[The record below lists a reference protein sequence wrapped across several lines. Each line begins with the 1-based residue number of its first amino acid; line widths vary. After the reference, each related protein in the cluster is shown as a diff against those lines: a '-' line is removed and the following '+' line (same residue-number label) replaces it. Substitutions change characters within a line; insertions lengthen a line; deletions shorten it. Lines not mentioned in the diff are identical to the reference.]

1 MVATIPRQVRFEMMR
16 FVDQIHQAFQETL
29 RSGPLVGVEDLP
41 RRLRAWRAPADTRD
55 RMWGQVLRD
64 YVEGPRMA
72 WATIILEAMCPDL
85 VLTIAAMPAMPPAIT
100 HDEVAQQL
108 ITDLLVAALDGP
120 TEPARWS
127 PNRLLSTAT
136 KETYR
141 WLAREIRSLSHSTG
155 DLDRRV
161 TDAAGREISGLLAE
175 LEARA
180 VPSAGLIILYRQEV
194 LGESLAEM
202 AAQSGLSEN
211 ALRLRRRRAIKR
223 IRKELAA

>member
-1 MVATIPRQVRFEMMR
+1 MMR
-16 FVDQIHQAFQETL
+16 FVDQIHQAFRDTVRTGL
-29 RSGPLVGVEDLP
+29 LVGVEDLP
-41 RRLRAWRAPADTRD
+41 SRLRAWTAPADTRD
-55 RMWGQVLRD
+55 RLWAQVLRD
-64 YVEGPRMA
+64 YVEGPRTA
-72 WATIILEAMCPDL
+72 WATVILEAMCPDL
-85 VLTIAAMPAMPPAIT
+85 VTTIAAMPAMPPAIT

-108 ITDLLVAALDGP
+108 ITELLAAALNGP

-127 PNRLLSTAT
+127 PNRLLSIAT
-136 KETYR
+136 KGTYR
-141 WLAREIRSLSHSTG
+141 WLASEIRSLSRSTG

-161 TDAAGREISGLLAE
+161 IDSAGHEIPGLLAE

-180 VPSAGLIILYRQEV
+180 TPSAGLVILYRQEV

-211 ALRLRRRRAIKR
+211 ALRLRRRRAIER